1 MGDSS
6 YWAGEWGWK
15 DRVDRSRPAAAREK
29 VWEEWGQW
37 AGWWGPKSEAWS
49 TEGGR
54 AAKVCLSLVYMC
66 THTYACMY
74 VCVCVFVSCL
84 LIYLTLIHLTCL
96 PTYPPPLYGDHTH
109 AHTHTNTK
117 TLNTTKIAD
126 LHPAPRHSVCMYV
139 FVYLYM
145 YIYA

>member
-66 THTYACMY
+66 THTYACMC
-74 VCVCVFVSCL
+74 VCVCVLPAYIPNPDTPNL
-84 LIYLTLIHLTCL
+84 LAHLSTPSIWRPHTC
-96 PTYPPPLYGDHTH
+96 T
-109 AHTHTNTK
+109 HTHTNTK

-139 FVYLYM
+139 YYVYLYM